1 MPSLIPKPRKS
12 VRNKPNQI
20 EQAMKK
26 TRYFIRSHDAGFS
39 IIDDWTGQTVSH
51 HNTWP
56 SATKAAFILE
66 KQLRD
71 QVEAP

>member
-1 MPSLIPKPRKS
+1 
-12 VRNKPNQI
+12 
-20 EQAMKK
+20 MKK
-26 TRYFIRSHDAGFS
+26 ARYFIRSHDVGFS
-39 IIDDWTGQTVSH
+39 IIDDWTGQSVSH

-66 KQLRD
+66 KQSRD